1 MALNMPQRLCYQQ
14 TINSSDVW
22 CFHKHFIFIFLCSCL
37 YCLLRPPSNPR
48 PARLLFSRISFYF
61 HYSISREIY
70 WNWFRR
76 NFCFHSGDC
85 EADGADGWG
94 RETHAANI
102 IHRYLYF
109 AISVLEWFIFLL
121 FYQEAGVWARR
132 TQFMF
137 VTVKEISLP
146 MHPPRN
152 NFRLE
157 HLTTVHMS
165 HFAIKRRCLASK

>member
-1 MALNMPQRLCYQQ
+1 MFVFML
-14 TINSSDVW
+14 SS
-22 CFHKHFIFIFLCSCL
+22 SS
-37 YCLLRPPSNPR
+37 PPSNPR
-48 PARLLFSRISFYF
+48 PTRLLFSRILFYF

-94 RETHAANI
+94 RGTHAANI
-102 IHRYLYF
+102 IRRYLYF

-121 FYQEAGVWARR
+121 FYQEAGCGRRR

-137 VTVKEISLP
+137 LTVEEIFLP
-146 MHPPRN
+146 MHTARSIFPPRN

-165 HFAIKRRCLASK
+165 HFAIKRRCLASE